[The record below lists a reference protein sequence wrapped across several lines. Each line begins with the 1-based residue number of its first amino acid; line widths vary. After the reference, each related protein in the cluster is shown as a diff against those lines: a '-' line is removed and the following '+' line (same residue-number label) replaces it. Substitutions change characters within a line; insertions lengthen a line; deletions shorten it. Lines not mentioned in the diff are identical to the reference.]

1 MQFFALKGFSYSVHN
16 ITAIFCVFHFLLY
29 TIQFLMNVTQ
39 FLTFLTITFYKI
51 LLLFCFENSFYFPE
65 KLKVRGIQI
74 FFKLFIYTIRKILLY
89 F

>member
-1 MQFFALKGFSYSVHN
+1 MHFFALKGFSYSVHN

-51 LLLFCFENSFYFPE
+51 LLLFCFEN
-65 KLKVRGIQI
+65 KLLLSG
-74 FFKLFIYTIRKILLY
+74 KIESSGNSDFL
-89 F
+89 